1 MRQIKK
7 LIEVALPL
15 DAINN
20 AGARETDCAGGG
32 ASVTGRKKETP
43 LSGRRADDTIASGV
57 MNQIVMLRRDEFK
70 GKG

>member
-1 MRQIKK
+1 MPARAK
-7 LIEVALPL
+7 LT
-15 DAINN
+15 
-20 AGARETDCAGGG
+20 ARAEAQARAAEQLGSDC